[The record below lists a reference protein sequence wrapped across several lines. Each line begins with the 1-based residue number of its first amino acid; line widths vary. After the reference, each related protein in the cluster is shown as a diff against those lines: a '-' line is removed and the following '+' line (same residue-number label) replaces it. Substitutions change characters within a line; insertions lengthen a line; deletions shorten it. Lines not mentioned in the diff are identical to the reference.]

1 MKKLFIYLLFPFIC
15 VSCQE
20 KDILQ
25 MNLEELV
32 KMTETIYEDKIEKE
46 VNWRQNKETTD
57 IYIEKRVIIDYLFYP
72 ENTRIYS
79 LFDSIYAD
87 TITKRLNKIS
97 ISEDYSLYKNKY
109 TSTKNN
115 LYQDY
120 LKALTEKQSSNDWVK
135 YDRFHKMRKSTE
147 GKNYY
152 LKGGSATL
160 QLSESI
166 YSSGFPRAH
175 IRSDGTGFFYY
186 SNNKTQNCKINL
198 TWTKRGNNAE
208 INIGTNPNCPGVASK
223 FNGSYPIE

>member
-1 MKKLFIYLLFPFIC
+1 
-15 VSCQE
+15 
-20 KDILQ
+20 

-57 IYIEKRVIIDYLFYP
+57 IHIEKRVIIDYLFYP

-109 TSTKNN
+109 TTTKNN

-152 LKGGSATL
+152 LKGGYATL

>member
-1 MKKLFIYLLFPFIC
+1 
-15 VSCQE
+15 
-20 KDILQ
+20 

-57 IYIEKRVIIDYLFYP
+57 IHIEKRVIIDYLFYP

-87 TITKRLNKIS
+87 SITKRLNKIS

-109 TSTKNN
+109 TTTKNN

-120 LKALTEKQSSNDWVK
+120 LKALTEKQSSNDWVEYQSAVIQK
-135 YDRFHKMRKSTE
+135 KIRLNNIMES
-147 GKNYY
+147 KNYY
-152 LKGGSATL
+152 LKGGYATL

-186 SNNKTQNCKINL
+186 SNNKTQNCNTNL

>member
-1 MKKLFIYLLFPFIC
+1 
-15 VSCQE
+15 
-20 KDILQ
+20 

-57 IYIEKRVIIDYLFYP
+57 IHIEKRVIIDYLFYP

-87 TITKRLNKIS
+87 SITKRLNKIS

-120 LKALTEKQSSNDWVK
+120 LKALTEKQSSND
-135 YDRFHKMRKSTE
+135 
-147 GKNYY
+147 
-152 LKGGSATL
+152 LKDGYATL

-186 SNNKTQNCKINL
+186 SNNKTQNCNTNL